1 GKTGKNT
8 EVEAIGKTVK
18 SIGVEVIGKIVKSI
32 GVEAIGRTVKS
43 IEDEVIGKTVKST
56 EVEVAGMIVMST
68 GVVAMMMT
76 ENTVEDGGIV
86 IIGMNTLVMASMAN
100 DMNIVVID
108 FVKTTKC
115 PKPHRLIF
123 RFRVEL

>member
-1 GKTGKNT
+1 
-8 EVEAIGKTVK
+8 
-18 SIGVEVIGKIVKSI
+18 
-32 GVEAIGRTVKS
+32 VKS

-68 GVVAMMMT
+68 GVEVAGMIVMSTGVVAMMMT
-76 ENTVEDGGIV
+76 ENTMEDGGIV